1 MSAEQWWRDG
11 WTRLP
16 AQRKENDPSQRWPLD
31 LQIAGPLEPLQR
43 RLQANGWGVQP
54 QANWVATL
62 QLLDDDVP
70 RERQPVLPATPD
82 TEAETLLL
90 RRPGDE
96 PRHIKPVRLW
106 RAPLQLSARGPLGG
120 GPTPLLPYPQ
130 PLPLFRH

>member
-1 MSAEQWWRDG
+1 M
-11 WTRLP
+11 
-16 AQRKENDPSQRWPLD
+16 
-31 LQIAGPLEPLQR
+31 QR

-70 RERQPVLPATPD
+70 RERQPVLPATLD

-96 PRHIKPVRLW
+96 PGQSTLVRRW
-106 RAPLQLSARGPLGG
+106 RGPVQLVGGGTAGG
-120 GPTPLLPYPQ
+120 GPTPILPSSATFGLLCLGVPDG
-130 PLPLFRH
+130 RASCRARVGG